1 MDVNDSITANSD
13 RVIEAERESPKLEP
27 TVQLR
32 TVASDDIPKL
42 RDKPVDHQRGSQ
54 TRSDRNYSSEE
65 ESNPCDRPVTETATA
80 GDGQDPLDPNNTEY
94 WYNVNLLA
102 RQDIFGYHIWL
113 QSDAAF
119 YYPRLD
125 KYSLSVGMFCATCDV
140 TRRPLGRLATASSS
154 EGNASRHGE
163 RALVVSVLGKFLM
176 GQDLSQIYERY
187 H

>member
-1 MDVNDSITANSD
+1 MY
-13 RVIEAERESPKLEP
+13 RYIEIAC
-27 TVQLR
+27 
-32 TVASDDIPKL
+32 I
-42 RDKPVDHQRGSQ
+42 
-54 TRSDRNYSSEE
+54 Y
-65 ESNPCDRPVTETATA
+65 
-80 GDGQDPLDPNNTEY
+80 
-94 WYNVNLLA
+94 
-102 RQDIFGYHIWL
+102 IFGYHIWL

-125 KYSLSVGMFCATCDV
+125 KYSFSVGMFWVTCDL
-140 TRRPLGRLATASSS
+140 TRRPLGRLATASSL